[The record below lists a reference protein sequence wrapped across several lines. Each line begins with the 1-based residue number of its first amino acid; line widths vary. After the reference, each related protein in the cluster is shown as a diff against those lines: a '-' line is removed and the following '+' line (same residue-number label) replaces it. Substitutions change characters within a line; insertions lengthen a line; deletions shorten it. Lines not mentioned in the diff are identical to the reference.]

1 VLAIGDGDP
10 DAMAIRP
17 VSTLATPYDYL
28 TTRLPSLW
36 VILIIAVG
44 QNFAVRA
51 AVNNGGHDDCA
62 TSTDRS
68 LR

>member
-1 VLAIGDGDP
+1 
-10 DAMAIRP
+10 MAIRP

-51 AVNNGGHDDCA
+51 AINNGGHDD
-62 TSTDRS
+62 
-68 LR
+68 